1 MKVLMEKRDEL
12 SDDLVIFRL
21 DSIEKRLE
29 QLSGT
34 IDKLANVL
42 ITREAFGEL
51 ATDVRDYVRKVD
63 QLEARIK
70 SLESLAKIATGIV
83 AAAIAVIV
91 TRLLDLI

>member
-1 MKVLMEKRDEL
+1 MDNRDEL

-21 DSIEKRLE
+21 NSIENRLE
-29 QLSGT
+29 QLSGN
-34 IDKLANVL
+34 IDKLAQVL
-42 ITREAFGEL
+42 ITRESFNEL